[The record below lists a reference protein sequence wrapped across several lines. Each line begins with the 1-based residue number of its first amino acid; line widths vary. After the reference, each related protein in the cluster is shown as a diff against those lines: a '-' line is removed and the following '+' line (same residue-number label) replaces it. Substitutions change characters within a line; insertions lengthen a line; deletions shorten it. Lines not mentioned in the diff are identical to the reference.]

1 MRSLIFG
8 DKSNPVDEM
17 GTVFGDPKTGFDWAH
32 RVLAEA
38 NVDASRNPNA
48 AIKELRSREPAL
60 KLKTATYMVKRINA
74 D

>member
-17 GTVFGDPKTGFDWAH
+17 STIFADPKAGFDWAH
-32 RVLAEA
+32 RVLAAA
-38 NVDASRNPNA
+38 NIDAARNPNA
-48 AIKELRSREPAL
+48 AIKELRSQDPAL

-74 D
+74 S